1 MGYFSSSNIKEI
13 RLLNLGS
20 FHFFNRLIQNKKIWK
35 GKEKLVEWKNL
46 QLSGHK
52 IQTDTYTLDI
62 LWCEVADQI
71 GRQKMACKFQ
81 QNLEWFLKTSSF
93 DISGI
98 GMKTDSSH
106 TWPSKGHPKKPNTR
120 RKGMVAFGCV
130 TTPPPN
136 SKDFSFFPFFILFQ

>member
-1 MGYFSSSNIKEI
+1 MKRKREISWVEKSSTLWATKYKQIHI
-13 RLLNLGS
+13 
-20 FHFFNRLIQNKKIWK
+20 
-35 GKEKLVEWKNL
+35 
-46 QLSGHK
+46 
-52 IQTDTYTLDI
+52 LDI

-106 TWPSKGHPKKPNTR
+106 IWPFKGHPKKPNTR
-120 RKGMVAFGCV
+120 RKGVVAFGCV

-136 SKDFSFFPFFILFQ
+136 SKDFSFFPFLFYLNN